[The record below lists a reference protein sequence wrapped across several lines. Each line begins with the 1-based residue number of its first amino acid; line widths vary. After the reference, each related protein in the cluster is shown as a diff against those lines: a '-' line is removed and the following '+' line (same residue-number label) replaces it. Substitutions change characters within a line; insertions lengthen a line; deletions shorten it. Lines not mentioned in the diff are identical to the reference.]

1 MRRFGRRIIWAGYAS
16 DEPCVEESG
25 HGEENSKCNT
35 QSTDSIVSFG
45 VTYYVLVKK
54 M

>member
-25 HGEENSKCNT
+25 HREENSKRNND
-35 QSTDSIVSFG
+35 QRIVLFH
-45 VTYYVLVKK
+45 VK
-54 M
+54 